1 MFVIELVCI
10 ARHRALIS
18 LVWACWAGVWR
29 KLWVLAF
36 RTWNSDTEIWFFDIR
51 LWENFKTIWQKG
63 HPLTLFNILIAS
75 SNFCPT
81 QYYPDEWIFDRNE
94 IYLRGRYTT
103 CFVYWFHINWR
114 ISFKSQFSDVN
125 LVNKIASD
133 CIYLMDFQ
141 MHFKWSFT
149 SRIFIWIC

>member
-1 MFVIELVCI
+1 MLVL
-10 ARHRALIS
+10 A
-18 LVWACWAGVWR
+18 WAGVWR
-29 KLWVLAF
+29 QLWVLAF

-63 HPLTLFNILIAS
+63 HPLAHFNILIAS

-81 QYYPDEWIFDRNE
+81 QYYPDEWIFYRNE

-114 ISFKSQFSDVN
+114 ISFKSQFSDVKN
-125 LVNKIASD
+125 RHRTIYTYLELLWNYRFLSVTPCYEMVD
-133 CIYLMDFQ
+133 CLSLRCSI
-141 MHFKWSFT
+141 
-149 SRIFIWIC
+149 